1 LHRQSPHFARR
12 VAAAGLQLSNLIDG
26 DGLAR
31 LPVLTRRDLQTAGED
46 LWCREVPSAHGP
58 VHLAETSGSTGEPVA
73 IHKTGLT
80 RFVWMAMTMRDHQWH
95 ERDLCGRLAG
105 VRPHIQMPER
115 RPDWGPPASELG
127 HTGELM
133 LLPLGVASSRL
144 VEWIVGFDPQYLLIY
159 PSALDSITRSSR
171 DNGVSLPSLRQI
183 RTIGET
189 LHPAI
194 RSSAT
199 TVFGVPVVDCYSSR
213 EIGYLALTCPV
224 SGAYHVMAE
233 GVLAEVIADDGRPCQ
248 PGQIGRVTITD
259 LHNFATPMV
268 RYDIGDYA
276 EVAPPCACGRGLPTW
291 SRILG
296 RDRNLIRMPDGTRH
310 WPITG
315 FPRCREF
322 APILQYQLVQHDY
335 ESIEARLVVE
345 RSLTTSEESALRRL
359 FQTSAGHEFT
369 VRFSY
374 FCDRIPPLGS
384 GKFEDFVSLVSENE
398 SGCESVR

>member
-1 LHRQSPHFARR
+1 
-12 VAAAGLQLSNLIDG
+12 
-26 DGLAR
+26 
-31 LPVLTRRDLQTAGED
+31 
-46 LWCREVPSAHGP
+46 
-58 VHLAETSGSTGEPVA
+58 
-73 IHKTGLT
+73 
-80 RFVWMAMTMRDHQWH
+80 
-95 ERDLCGRLAG
+95 
-105 VRPHIQMPER
+105 
-115 RPDWGPPASELG
+115 
-127 HTGELM
+127 
-133 LLPLGVASSRL
+133 
-144 VEWIVGFDPQYLLIY
+144 
-159 PSALDSITRSSR
+159 
-171 DNGVSLPSLRQI
+171 
-183 RTIGET
+183 
-189 LHPAI
+189 
-194 RSSAT
+194 
-199 TVFGVPVVDCYSSR
+199 
-213 EIGYLALTCPV
+213 
-224 SGAYHVMAE
+224 MAE